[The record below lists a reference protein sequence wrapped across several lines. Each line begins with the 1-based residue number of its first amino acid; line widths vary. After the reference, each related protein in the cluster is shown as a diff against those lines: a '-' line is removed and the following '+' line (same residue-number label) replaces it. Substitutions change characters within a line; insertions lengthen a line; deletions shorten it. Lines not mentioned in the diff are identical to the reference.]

1 MITNYKFSNYIL
13 NIIAVVLSEVRYSP
27 YAAIHVS
34 QREDKLLLLLQCFH
48 PQCSR
53 ADSLRFYFCQIKFK
67 FLITLLQICFN
78 LLCLT
83 NIRFRTPFISAR
95 KWYILNKSYP
105 LYHYHVFCNFSS
117 KTKKIE
123 THLIS
128 ICLIIMLQHKVA
140 NSLVFFNAS
149 PHSKN
154 ISSYLFFLTAERPP
168 RDVLF
173 LWPFPWLCSGPM
185 VVFIPL

>member
-1 MITNYKFSNYIL
+1 MPWFMSANVKINFYYCCNVFIRN
-13 NIIAVVLSEVRYSP
+13 VVVQTHCGFIF
-27 YAAIHVS
+27 A
-34 QREDKLLLLLQCFH
+34 K
-48 PQCSR
+48 
-53 ADSLRFYFCQIKFK
+53 IKFK
-67 FLITLLQICFN
+67 FLITLLHICFN
-78 LLCLT
+78 LLRLT
-83 NIRFRTPFISAR
+83 NIRFRIPFISRR
-95 KWYILNKSYP
+95 KWYTLNKSYP
-105 LYHYHVFCNFSS
+105 LYHYHLFCNFSS

-173 LWPFPWLCSGPM
+173 LRPFPWFFSDPI
-185 VVFIPL
+185 VFFIPL